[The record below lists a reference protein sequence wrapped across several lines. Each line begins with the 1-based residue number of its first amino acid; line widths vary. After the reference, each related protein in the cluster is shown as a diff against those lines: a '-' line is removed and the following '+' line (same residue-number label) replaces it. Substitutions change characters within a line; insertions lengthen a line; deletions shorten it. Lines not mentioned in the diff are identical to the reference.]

1 MKLKIE
7 KENLRRFLKKKK
19 KRCPDGTKKCRMML
33 SSVSPSVNLLP
44 CLQESSMH
52 HLGDA
57 SQNHNEISHLLR
69 WPLQNGVTQ
78 YGNSCQELRET
89 GTCSLSWDV
98 KWCSLYDASS
108 QSWNRSTTSSNPILS
123 QQNLCVIL
131 SKAASWVCLQIQSIS
146 RDTVS
151 SGVSDSGQRR
161 KGICYRDLSFC
172 FL

>member
-1 MKLKIE
+1 MAPRNVE
-7 KENLRRFLKKKK
+7 W
-19 KRCPDGTKKCRMML
+19 CYHQ
-33 SSVSPSVNLLP
+33 SLLLWTFCCVFRNP
-44 CLQESSMH
+44 VCITWEMQVKTTMR
-52 HLGDA
+52 
-57 SQNHNEISHLLR
+57 SHIYSD

-98 KWCSLYDASS
+98 KWCSLHDASS